1 MARPASRTVVEPAL
15 ELDGV
20 TKVFRTWDGK
30 EFNAVDGVT
39 LRVPRGQLFGFLG
52 PNGAGKTTLLRLI
65 HAFWPPTRG
74 RLRVLGYDPAT
85 QGGEL
90 KARIGV
96 APQDNNLDPDFN
108 VRRNLTTYAR
118 YFRLP
123 RAEAARRA
131 DELLDFVGLKD
142 KRREEI
148 DTLSGGM
155 KRRLVLARSLI
166 NEPDLIL
173 LDEPTTGLDPQARHL
188 VWDKIREL
196 RRRGTTILLTTH
208 YMEEAELLCDDL
220 VIMDGGKIHVQG
232 RPADLIAK
240 HVGRDVLELA
250 FHPGSTP
257 SVEDLRRLPG
267 AADARIEI
275 HADRAFVYHDDVES
289 IAHQAKARFRLESSL
304 VRRAGLEDVFLR
316 LTGRQLR
323 E

>member
-1 MARPASRTVVEPAL
+1 MDPAI
-15 ELDGV
+15 ELDDV
-20 TKVFRTWDGK
+20 TKVFRTRDGN
-30 EFNAVDGVT
+30 ELNAVDGVS

-52 PNGAGKTTLLRLI
+52 PNGAGKTTLLRMI
-65 HAFWPPTRG
+65 HAFWPPTKG
-74 RLRVLGYDPAT
+74 RLRILGYDPAT
-85 QGGEL
+85 QADQL
-90 KARIGV
+90 KAHIGV

-118 YFRLP
+118 YFRIP
-123 RAEAARRA
+123 PAEARRRA
-131 DELLDFVGLKD
+131 DALLEFVGLQD

-188 VWDKIREL
+188 VWEKIREL

-220 VIMDGGKIHVQG
+220 VIMDAGKIHVQG
-232 RPADLIAK
+232 KPADLIK
-240 HVGRDVLELA
+240 EHVGRDVLELS

-257 SVEDLRRLPG
+257 RLADLRRIPG

-275 HADRAFVYHDDVES
+275 HGGRAFVYHDDAEG
-289 IAHQAKARFRLESSL
+289 IAHEAKAQFKIESSL

-316 LTGRQLR
+316 LTGRHLR